1 MITEVDLSGTP
12 CFAPDTKLTGLKK
25 INFIFGPN
33 GSGKTTL
40 SNKIQE
46 INLNDQE
53 TDIEEIA
60 VFNRDYIKDAFRTC
74 QAPGHITLGKQSSTL
89 QDEIDALK
97 LRLEEEEKQLAQV
110 NNEIT
115 KANGEREKTHTET
128 LEKMGER
135 RKNLTTA
142 LKQYDS
148 LYPKSNPLIPKTN
161 PALFSRLQEFDKA
174 NTPKSGV
181 EYESLEDI
189 IEMLKLIP
197 EAGARE
203 IGEISL
209 PVPKFSLTEI
219 ENLLNSTVSLN
230 TESTLSTFIDQHKLH
245 NWIRQ
250 GLSTVEQNNLSNCP
264 FCQQDLAEQIIIEL
278 KGLFNKEHESHI
290 NTIKQAL
297 QELNAYADACNT
309 LAQTLATNTDYHV
322 IDYNSSIKAINN
334 LLKDVQHIQDV
345 LEHKLIETNTSL
357 TSELTDDPFQTISEH
372 FSDISSKIKSYNASI
387 TAGKS
392 KQKHDLQVARDA
404 LYQFLTAIEFREMLD
419 TYNETLERISRNA
432 PSESE
437 VDSIQQEIRDIR
449 ATITDKQ
456 SVSTQVGEKMVF
468 INSILSYIGFNSFS
482 LTLPDHSTQ
491 ASNYQPTSGQYILV
505 RHNSDGS
512 TEPIDTSTLSE
523 GERTLLTFLYFIA
536 KYYDDDKSTTS
547 TPLPPTLLVIDD
559 PIASTDAETFFL
571 ITNIIRRLLDQ
582 VSSSNNNNSVKQ
594 VIITSHNTRFL
605 KEVAFSFLNERKS
618 DSKACYYSIQKGQT
632 GSSVFGPKASSFI
645 TNEYNELWAEVRRC
659 NKIVVQAHKT
669 HETPQAFPLLG
680 NTMRRII
687 ESYFLDIG
695 GLGTI
700 TSLSKS
706 TDRSTAT
713 LLAFCNSS
721 SHSSIGSDIYDIL
734 HMDSFK
740 LVTAFKRVFETLD
753 GGQHIGH
760 YKMMMRDRPG
770 DTSQQNS

>member
-12 CFAPDTKLTGLKK
+12 CFAPDAKLTGLKN

-40 SNKIQE
+40 SNKIQA
-46 INLNDQE
+46 IDLNDEE
-53 TDIEEIA
+53 TEIEEIA

-89 QDEIDALK
+89 QDEINALNLK
-97 LRLEEEEKQLAQV
+97 LEEEEKKL
-110 NNEIT
+110 EIIDD
-115 KANGEREKTHTET
+115 KIKQAKSEREKILTVT
-128 LEKMGER
+128 LGSMGDQ
-135 RKNLTTA
+135 RKKLATT
-142 LKQYDS
+142 LKEYDS
-148 LYPKSNPLIPKTN
+148 LYPKSNPLIPGTN
-161 PALFSRLQEFDKA
+161 PALFSKLQEFDKA
-174 NTPKSGV
+174 STSRSGA
-181 EYESLEDI
+181 EHESLEGI
-189 IEMLKLIP
+189 IEMLRLIP

-203 IGEISL
+203 ISDISI

-219 ENLLNSTVSLN
+219 ENLLNGTVSLN
-230 TESTLSTFIDQHKLH
+230 TESALSTFIDQHKLH

-250 GLSTVEQNNLSNCP
+250 GLSTVEQNNLSSCP
-264 FCQQDLAEQIIIEL
+264 FCQQNLAEQIVIEL
-278 KGLFNKEHESHI
+278 KGLFDKEHESHI
-290 NTIKQAL
+290 NAIKQAF
-297 QELNAYADACNT
+297 EEIKDYAAACNT
-309 LAQTLATNTDYHV
+309 LTQTLTTSLDHQV
-322 IDYNSSIKAINN
+322 IDYTSSVQTINN
-334 LLKDVQHIQDV
+334 SLKDVQHIQDS
-345 LEHKLIETNTSL
+345 LKHKLIEPNSSL
-357 TSELTDDPFQTISEH
+357 TSELTEDPFQTISEH
-372 FSDISSKIKSYNASI
+372 ISLISSQIRAYNASI
-387 TAGKS
+387 RAGKS
-392 KQKHDLQVARDA
+392 KRKQDLQAARDA
-404 LYQFLTAIEFREMLD
+404 LYQFLTTIEFRETLD
-419 TYNETLERISRNA
+419 TYNQTSEAIDTNS
-432 PSESE
+432 PSKSE
-437 VDSIQQEIRDIR
+437 LNTIKQNIKDIR
-449 ATITDKQ
+449 ATIAEKQ
-456 SVSTQVGEKMVF
+456 AATTQVGEKMAF
-468 INSILSYIGFNSFS
+468 INLILSYIGFKSFS
-482 LTLPDHSTQ
+482 LTLPDLSTE
-491 ASNYQPTSGQYILV
+491 SLTSQPSSGQYILI

-512 TEPIDTSTLSE
+512 TIPIDTSTLSE

-547 TPLPPTLLVIDD
+547 TPLPSTLLVIDD

-605 KEVAFSFLNERKS
+605 KEVAFSFLNEKRS

-632 GSSVFGPKASSFI
+632 GSSIFGPKASSFI

-659 NKIVVQAHKT
+659 NKIVVQAHKN
-669 HETPQAFPLLG
+669 HKTPQAFPLLG

-706 TDRSTAT
+706 TDRRTAT

-740 LVTAFKRVFETLD
+740 LLTAFRRVFETLD

-760 YKMMMRDRPG
+760 YRMMMRDRPG